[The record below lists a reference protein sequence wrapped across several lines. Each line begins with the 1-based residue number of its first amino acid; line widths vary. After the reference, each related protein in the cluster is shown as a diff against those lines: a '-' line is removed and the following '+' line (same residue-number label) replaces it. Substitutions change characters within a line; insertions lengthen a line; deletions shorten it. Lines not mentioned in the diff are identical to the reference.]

1 VVEYLPSYAP
11 ELDPVEGLTLL
22 YMSSG
27 LGRVLRGHVLER
39 GEDLASHIAL
49 QSPESSQAAAR
60 RCSARW
66 ARGS

>member
-1 VVEYLPSYAP
+1 VEYLPSYAP

-39 GEDLASHIAL
+39 GEDLAGHIAL